1 MSKLRMAL
9 LLAGLSSSAAS
20 AAPVVEEREWAETF
34 DVGQAA
40 AVSVANVWGNVTVE
54 PGRSDR
60 IELAIR
66 SIRRADDQVS
76 FDRSLEQIPLRI
88 GQDGDEVALRVGRDW
103 DDWRTRERCR
113 GCELRLDILVKVPRN
128 ASIDVRTV
136 NDGDVVVRDI
146 DGVVTASN
154 VNGSVR
160 TTGLSRCEFIETI
173 NGDLEV
179 SFGSAPAMDCHLETL
194 NGDIELNMAQDA
206 NVSFAVDLVNGK
218 IRSEMDITP
227 SAVPATVKRTTR
239 DGRNHYEI
247 EQAAGF
253 DMGRGG
259 KTLTL
264 KSLNGDVL
272 IERS

>member
-1 MSKLRMAL
+1 MSKIRMAL

-20 AAPVVEEREWAETF
+20 AAPVVEEREWTETF
-34 DVGQAA
+34 DVGQTA

-88 GQDGDEVALRVGRDW
+88 GQDGDGVALRVGRDW

-113 GCELRLDILVKVPRN
+113 GCELRLDIVVKVPRN
-128 ASIDVRTV
+128 ANIDVRTV
-136 NDGDVVVRDI
+136 NDGDVIVRDI
-146 DGVVTASN
+146 DGAVTASN
-154 VNGSVR
+154 VNGSVK

-179 SFGSAPAMDCHLETL
+179 SFDSAPVTDCHLATL
-194 NGDIELNMAQDA
+194 NGDIELSMAQDA

-227 SAVPATVKRTTR
+227 SEVPATVKRTTR
-239 DGRNHYEI
+239 DGRNYYEI

-253 DMGRGG
+253 EMGRGG